1 MQFLSSFCR
10 VPCLTQCLR
19 GNHFHVRIIKLQ
31 LQFMSFITLPVIYTQ
46 TYFHYNIY
54 HTLVKKYRN
63 YVVFCTFFRVPCL
76 TRCLRG
82 NCFHLIIYI
91 YQTTYIYIPYIYT
104 NIYIP
109 NFHLITY
116 IPNQLFPYN
125 FCNLLSLDNNVIVYK
140 KIIEQGHLVLFYSVH
155 TIERN
160 SVYME
165 LEQIN
170 IHKK

>member
-1 MQFLSSFCR
+1 MFNTVLTGKLLSF
-10 VPCLTQCLR
+10 
-19 GNHFHVRIIKLQ
+19 NH
-31 LQFMSFITLPVIYTQ
+31 
-46 TYFHYNIY
+46 
-54 HTLVKKYRN
+54 
-63 YVVFCTFFRVPCL
+63 
-76 TRCLRG
+76 
-82 NCFHLIIYI
+82 
-91 YQTTYIYIPYIYT
+91 
-104 NIYIP
+104 IYIP
-109 NFHLITY
+109 NHIYIYTIHIYQYIYTKLSFNHIY